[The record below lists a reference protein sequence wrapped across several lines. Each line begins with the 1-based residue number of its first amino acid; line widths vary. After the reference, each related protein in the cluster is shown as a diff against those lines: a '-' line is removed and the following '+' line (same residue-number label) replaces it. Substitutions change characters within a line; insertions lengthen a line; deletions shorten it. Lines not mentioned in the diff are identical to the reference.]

1 MNIWSRDICCSVEI
15 VGSKCNSHP
24 KNFSHF
30 LFLHS
35 LTRFSMHILTHHR
48 FADTYVA
55 VKKHIQVGDWFTE
68 VDMFNGKTRRNR
80 VENLQAF
87 WPGMEASL
95 GLCERSARLLNA
107 FYAAWQDIGL
117 LPEEFDQAV
126 WLQGDT
132 PVNESWYPLRPELIE
147 STYHQYRA
155 TGDRSWLTAGSLF
168 LDSIEKNTRTSCGY
182 ASISNIGSMEMA
194 DNMPSYFLS
203 ETCKYLFLLFD
214 ENNFVHD
221 RAYLF
226 STEAHPFDPKQLI
239 DKPTD
244 EQHFMRSKNNNTNM
258 VTTSSTPANSNGAPT
273 PNQATKR
280 PKSGIPLFH
289 PDLSLK
295 CPKTVWW
302 DAPKHSYDAQ
312 FIRTHPDASGETSA
326 DSWFSNQRVS
336 IQSINA
342 AEIARLMDWSKSS
355 PTPFV
360 RRENVNRPSHSN
372 KKRADSCYDEDGP
385 VLLKPATNPG
395 NVRSKSDST
404 PIPPE
409 APQKLEVDAGPLG
422 MFEVTIFSDGFLVFS
437 KTSGETIE
445 ITNVGDSIA
454 FVRELRND
462 SSRTVIGDQ
471 TTGKT
476 ISCSV
481 SVENRHGAM
490 LLVGPDHQLSCS
502 ISTFGSALFPSA
514 SIVADLRIPSDTQAA
529 MCKPL
534 RGNKNVHSNLNLHT
548 THQRSAKGSSSGQP
562 EPDGTID
569 AAPKKTP
576 WWWQLSSMLS
586 LTGVGSKNNVRQD
599 VDDTEQQS
607 IDIQGAIVL
616 VKRGG
621 CMFEDKAGFAQQS
634 GAVAMIVEN
643 NEVQYNRQANIASC
657 TFRTFTHF
665 SHISF
670 HHISRNTIASGCS
683 VCHVRKEAS
692 RSDRAPRHHCWQ
704 WEC

>member
-1 MNIWSRDICCSVEI
+1 
-15 VGSKCNSHP
+15 
-24 KNFSHF
+24 
-30 LFLHS
+30 
-35 LTRFSMHILTHHR
+35 
-48 FADTYVA
+48 
-55 VKKHIQVGDWFTE
+55 
-68 VDMFNGKTRRNR
+68 MFNGKTRRNR

-87 WPGMEASL
+87 WPGIEASL

-147 STYHQYRA
+147 STYYQYRA
-155 TGDRSWLTAGSLF
+155 TGDRSWLAAGSLF

-182 ASISNIGSMEMA
+182 ASISNIGSMEMS

-226 STEAHPFDPKQLI
+226 STEAHPFDPLQLI
-239 DKPTD
+239 DRPTD
-244 EQHFMRSKNNNTNM
+244 EQYLMHNKNNNTD
-258 VTTSSTPANSNGAPT
+258 VITTNSNALNPNGSPT
-273 PNQATKR
+273 PNKVSKR
-280 PKSGIPLFH
+280 PKSGITLFH

-312 FIRTHPDASGETSA
+312 FIRTHPDASGEASA
-326 DSWFSNQRVS
+326 DSWLTNQRIS

-342 AEIARLMDWSKSS
+342 AEITRLMEWSKSTS
-355 PTPFV
+355 TPFV
-360 RRENVNRPSHSN
+360 RRESVVRPSHSN

-385 VLLKPATNPG
+385 VLLKPATHPG
-395 NVRSKSDST
+395 NARGKSDST

-437 KTSGETIE
+437 KASGETIE

-481 SVENRHGAM
+481 SVENSHGAM
-490 LLVGPDHQLSCS
+490 LLVGPDHRLSCS

-514 SIVADLRIPSDTQAA
+514 SIVADLRIPSDTTQA
-529 MCKPL
+529 MLCKPL
-534 RGNKNVHSNLNLHT
+534 RGSKYVHNNLNLHAK
-548 THQRSAKGSSSGQP
+548 HQRSAKISTSGQP
-562 EPDGTID
+562 EPDGSID
-569 AAPKKTP
+569 AAPKKVP

-586 LTGVGSKNNVRQD
+586 LAGVGSKSSVRQG
-599 VDDTEQQS
+599 VDDTQQQS

-616 VKRGG
+616 VQRGG

-643 NEVQYNRQANIASC
+643 TEVHQKVNIAS
-657 TFRTFTHF
+657 
-665 SHISF
+665 
-670 HHISRNTIASGCS
+670 
-683 VCHVRKEAS
+683 
-692 RSDRAPRHHCWQ
+692 
-704 WEC
+704 

>member
-1 MNIWSRDICCSVEI
+1 M
-15 VGSKCNSHP
+15 
-24 KNFSHF
+24 
-30 LFLHS
+30 
-35 LTRFSMHILTHHR
+35 
-48 FADTYVA
+48 
-55 VKKHIQVGDWFTE
+55 
-68 VDMFNGKTRRNR
+68 
-80 VENLQAF
+80 
-87 WPGMEASL
+87 
-95 GLCERSARLLNA
+95 
-107 FYAAWQDIGL
+107 
-117 LPEEFDQAV
+117 

-155 TGDRSWLTAGSLF
+155 TGDRSWLAAGSLF

-226 STEAHPFDPKQLI
+226 STEAHPFDPLQLI
-239 DKPTD
+239 DRPAA
-244 EQHFMRSKNNNTNM
+244 EYRVMRSNKDNNTDM
-258 VTTSSTPANSNGAPT
+258 IRANSDSVNPIGSPT
-273 PNQATKR
+273 PNTASKR
-280 PKSGIPLFH
+280 PKSGVALFH

-312 FIRTHPDASGETSA
+312 FIRTHPDASGEASA
-326 DSWFSNQRVS
+326 DSWLTHQRVS
-336 IQSINA
+336 IQTINA
-342 AEIARLMDWSKSS
+342 AEIARLMEWSKSS
-355 PTPFV
+355 SMPFI
-360 RRENVNRPSHSN
+360 RRENVDRPSHSN

-385 VLLKPATNPG
+385 VLLKPAAHPSA
-395 NVRSKSDST
+395 RSKSDST

-437 KTSGETIE
+437 KLSGETIE

-481 SVENRHGAM
+481 SVENSHGAM
-490 LLVGPDHQLSCS
+490 LLVGPDHRLSCS

-529 MCKPL
+529 LCKPL
-534 RGNKNVHSNLNLHT
+534 HGTKDVHGNRNQQST
-548 THQRSAKGSSSGQP
+548 QQRSAKGSTSELSD
-562 EPDGTID
+562 PDGSIN
-569 AAPKKTP
+569 AVPKKVP

-586 LTGVGSKNNVRQD
+586 LGTRSSARQHVGD
-599 VDDTEQQS
+599 AEQQS
-607 IDIQGAIVL
+607 IDVQGAIVL
-616 VKRGG
+616 VQRGG

-643 NEVQYNRQANIASC
+643 SEVSAFIAS
-657 TFRTFTHF
+657 
-665 SHISF
+665 
-670 HHISRNTIASGCS
+670 
-683 VCHVRKEAS
+683 
-692 RSDRAPRHHCWQ
+692 
-704 WEC
+704 